1 MAKAQFGNKTP
12 KKPIT
17 WTALKQM
24 ARMYVHVKP
33 YRGEFLLG
41 LLMLLLSS
49 GSNLAFPKYLGEL
62 VDAAQTDPSAIDG
75 IAGTLV
81 ALLLA
86 QSVFSFGR
94 IFFFE
99 RVAQRSLASLRAA
112 MYNHLVSLPL
122 PFFHEKRIGELTN
135 RLQSDIGVLQETF
148 TSTLAEFIRQLVVIV
163 GGIALLVYQSPS
175 LTGFMLL
182 VLPLVV
188 VLGVAFGSRIR
199 KYAKEVQTASAESN
213 TLVDETLS
221 AVATVKAYTQEGHEK
236 ARYRSALERV
246 AALGIRGGIYRG
258 AFSSFIILGLF
269 GALVAVIWKG
279 ASLIASG
286 EMASGQLFSFVIYS
300 GFIGGSVGGLADVY
314 SRLQRA
320 MGATEAIMAMLD
332 EQPETSNQQP
342 AASNQQPA
350 ASNQQPAAS
359 NQQPAASN
367 QQLAVRFSEVHFAYP
382 SRPDVPVL
390 QGLDLVV
397 REGQQCALVGA
408 SGAGKST
415 VVQLLYRFHDPQRG
429 ALTVQGRDARDW
441 PLDELRGRMAWV
453 PQDVVLFGRSILEN
467 IRYSRPEASDDEVR
481 QAAED
486 ANAWE
491 FIERFPEGWQTQ
503 VGERGVQLS
512 GGQRQRIAIA
522 RAMLRNPKLLV
533 LDEATS
539 SLDPESEALVQGALE
554 TLMKGRTSLVI
565 AHRLSTV
572 RHADVIAF
580 LHEGRIA
587 EMGSH
592 DELMALE
599 GGRYR
604 AFVQKQWNGTLTS

>member
-24 ARMYVHVKP
+24 SRMYVHVKP
-33 YRGEFLLG
+33 YRGEFIVG

-75 IAGTLV
+75 IALTLV
-81 ALLLA
+81 VILLA

-99 RVAQRSLASLRAA
+99 RVAQRSLASLRSA

-148 TSTLAEFIRQLVVIV
+148 TSTLAEFIRQIVIIV

-188 VLGVAFGSRIR
+188 ILGVAFGSRIR
-199 KYAKEVQTASAESN
+199 KYAKDVQTASAESN
-213 TLVDETLS
+213 TIVDETLS
-221 AVATVKAYTQEGHEK
+221 AVATVKAYTQEGFEK
-236 ARYRSALERV
+236 TRYRRALDHV

-332 EQPETSNQQP
+332 EQPETASEQPATSNQYPPTSNQQP
-342 AASNQQPA
+342 AVAFRN
-350 ASNQQPAAS
+350 
-359 NQQPAASN
+359 
-367 QQLAVRFSEVHFAYP
+367 VHFAYP
-382 SRPDVPVL
+382 TRPDVPVL
-390 QGLDLVV
+390 QGLNLEI
-397 REGQQCALVGA
+397 REGQQCALVGS

-415 VVQLLYRFHDPQRG
+415 VVQLLYRFHDPQQG
-429 ALTVQGRDARDW
+429 ALLVQGRDARDW
-441 PLDELRGRMAWV
+441 PLEELRGRMAWV

-481 QAAED
+481 RAAED

-491 FIERFPEGWQTQ
+491 FIERFPDGWNTQ

-522 RAMLRNPKLLV
+522 RAMLRDPNLLV

-539 SLDPESEALVQGALE
+539 SLDPESESLVQSALE

-580 LHEGRIA
+580 IHEGQIA

-592 DELMALE
+592 DELMQLE

-604 AFVQKQWNGTLTS
+604 AFVQKQWNGTLTSH

>member
-12 KKPIT
+12 KKPIS
-17 WTALKQM
+17 WAALKQM
-24 ARMYVHVKP
+24 SRMYVHVKP
-33 YRGEFLLG
+33 YRTEFLIG

-62 VDAAQTDPSAIDG
+62 VDAAQTKPSDIDG
-75 IAGTLV
+75 IALTLGGI
-81 ALLLA
+81 LLA
-86 QSVFSFGR
+86 QSIFSFGR

-99 RVAQRSLASLRAA
+99 RVAQRSLASLRSA
-112 MYNHLVSLPL
+112 MYSHLVSLPL

-148 TSTLAEFIRQLVVIV
+148 TSTLAEFIRQIVIIV

-175 LTGFMLL
+175 LTGFMLM

-188 VLGVAFGSRIR
+188 LLAVFFGGRIR

-213 TLVDETLS
+213 TIVDETLS
-221 AVATVKAYTQEGHEK
+221 AAATVKAYTQEHFEK
-236 ARYRSALERV
+236 TRYRAALDRV
-246 AALGIRGGIYRG
+246 AELGIRGGILRG
-258 AFSSFIILGLF
+258 GFSSFIILGLF
-269 GALVAVIWKG
+269 GSLVAVVWKG
-279 ASLIASG
+279 ASLIATG

-332 EQPETSNQQP
+332 EQPETSGQQP
-342 AASNQQPA
+342 ATSSQQLAASSQQPA
-350 ASNQQPAAS
+350 VAFRD
-359 NQQPAASN
+359 
-367 QQLAVRFSEVHFAYP
+367 LHFAYP
-382 SRPDVPVL
+382 TRPDVPVL
-390 QGLDLVV
+390 RGLNLEVQ
-397 REGQQCALVGA
+397 EGQQCALVGA

-415 VVQLLYRFHDPQRG
+415 VVQLLYRFHDPQQGQLLIRG
-429 ALTVQGRDARDW
+429 QDARDW
-441 PLDELRGRMAWV
+441 SLEELRGRMAWV
-453 PQDVVLFGRSILEN
+453 PQDVALFGRSILDN
-467 IRYSRPEASDDEVR
+467 IRYGRPEASDEEVR
-481 QAAED
+481 RSAED

-491 FIERFPEGWQTQ
+491 FIERFPDGWNTQ

-522 RAMLRNPKLLV
+522 RAMLRDPKLLV

-539 SLDPESEALVQGALE
+539 SLDPESEGLVQGALE
-554 TLMKGRTSLVI
+554 KLMRGRTSLVI

-572 RHADVIAF
+572 RHADLIAF
-580 LHEGRIA
+580 LHEGQIA
-587 EMGSH
+587 EVGSH
-592 DELMALE
+592 EELMARSK
-599 GGRYR
+599 GRYR
-604 AFVQKQWNGTLTS
+604 AYVTKQWNGNLTSQE

>member
-1 MAKAQFGNKTP
+1 MAKYTYGNKTP
-12 KKPIT
+12 KKPIS
-17 WTALKQM
+17 WAALKQM
-24 ARMYVHVKP
+24 SRMYVHVKP
-33 YRGEFLLG
+33 YRGEFAVG
-41 LLMLLLSS
+41 LIMLLLSS

-75 IAGTLV
+75 IALTLV
-81 ALLLA
+81 VILLA

-99 RVAQRSLASLRAA
+99 RVAQRSLASLRSA

-148 TSTLAEFIRQLVVIV
+148 TSTLAEFIRQIVIIV

-188 VLGVAFGSRIR
+188 ILGVAFGSRIR
-199 KYAKEVQTASAESN
+199 KYAKDVQTASAESN
-213 TLVDETLS
+213 TIVDETLS
-221 AVATVKAYTQEGHEK
+221 AVATVKAYTQEGFEK
-236 ARYRSALERV
+236 NRYRGALDHV

-332 EQPETSNQQP
+332 EQPETSNPQPETSNQQS

-350 ASNQQPAAS
+350 VTFRN
-359 NQQPAASN
+359 
-367 QQLAVRFSEVHFAYP
+367 VHFAYP
-382 SRPDVPVL
+382 TRPDVPVL
-390 QGLDLVV
+390 QGLNLEI
-397 REGQQCALVGA
+397 REGQQCALVGS

-415 VVQLLYRFHDPQRG
+415 VVQLLYRFHDPQQG
-429 ALTVQGRDARDW
+429 ELLVQGRDARDW

-467 IRYSRPEASDDEVR
+467 IRYSRPEASDEEVR
-481 QAAED
+481 RAAED

-491 FIERFPEGWQTQ
+491 FIERFPEGWNTQ

-522 RAMLRNPKLLV
+522 RAMLRDPKLLV

-539 SLDPESEALVQGALE
+539 SLDPESESLVQGALE
-554 TLMKGRTSLVI
+554 TLMRGRTSLVI

-580 LHEGRIA
+580 IHEGQIA

-592 DELMALE
+592 DELMQLD

-604 AFVQKQWNGTLTS
+604 AFVQKQWNGTLTSH

>member
-1 MAKAQFGNKTP
+1 MAKYTYGNKTP
-12 KKPIT
+12 KKPIS
-17 WTALKQM
+17 WAALKQM
-24 ARMYVHVKP
+24 SRMYVHVKP
-33 YRGEFLLG
+33 YRGEFAVG
-41 LLMLLLSS
+41 LIMLLLSS

-75 IAGTLV
+75 IALTLV
-81 ALLLA
+81 VILLA

-99 RVAQRSLASLRAA
+99 RVAQRSLASLRSA

-148 TSTLAEFIRQLVVIV
+148 TSTLAEFIRQIVIIV

-188 VLGVAFGSRIR
+188 ILGVAFGSRIR
-199 KYAKEVQTASAESN
+199 KYAKDVQTASAESN
-213 TLVDETLS
+213 TIVDETLS
-221 AVATVKAYTQEGHEK
+221 AVATVKDYTQEGFEK
-236 ARYRSALERV
+236 NRYRGALDHV

-332 EQPETSNQQP
+332 EQPETSNPQPETSNQQS

-350 ASNQQPAAS
+350 VTLRN
-359 NQQPAASN
+359 
-367 QQLAVRFSEVHFAYP
+367 VHFAYP
-382 SRPDVPVL
+382 TRPDVPVL
-390 QGLDLVV
+390 QGLNLEI
-397 REGQQCALVGA
+397 REGQQCALVGS

-415 VVQLLYRFHDPQRG
+415 VVQLLYRFHDPQQG
-429 ALTVQGRDARDW
+429 ELLVQGRDARDW
-441 PLDELRGRMAWV
+441 SLDELRGRMAWV

-467 IRYSRPEASDDEVR
+467 IRYSRPEASDEEVR
-481 QAAED
+481 RAAED

-491 FIERFPEGWQTQ
+491 FIERFPEGWNTQ

-522 RAMLRNPKLLV
+522 RAMLRDPKLLV

-539 SLDPESEALVQGALE
+539 SLDPESESLVQGALE
-554 TLMKGRTSLVI
+554 TLMRGRTSLVI

-580 LHEGRIA
+580 IHEGQIA

-592 DELMALE
+592 DELMQLD

-604 AFVQKQWNGTLTS
+604 AFVQKQWNGTLTSH

>member
-1 MAKAQFGNKTP
+1 MAKYTYGNKTP
-12 KKPIT
+12 KKPIS
-17 WTALKQM
+17 WAALKQM
-24 ARMYVHVKP
+24 SRMYVHVKP
-33 YRGEFLLG
+33 YRGEFAVG
-41 LLMLLLSS
+41 LFMLLLSS

-75 IAGTLV
+75 IALTLV
-81 ALLLA
+81 VILLA

-99 RVAQRSLASLRAA
+99 RVAQRSLASLRSA

-148 TSTLAEFIRQLVVIV
+148 TSTLAEFIRQIVIIV

-188 VLGVAFGSRIR
+188 ILGVAFGSRIR
-199 KYAKEVQTASAESN
+199 KYAKDVQTASAESN
-213 TLVDETLS
+213 TIVDETLS
-221 AVATVKAYTQEGHEK
+221 AVATVKAYTQEGFEK
-236 ARYRSALERV
+236 NRYRGALDHV

-332 EQPETSNQQP
+332 EQPETSNPQPETSNQQS

-350 ASNQQPAAS
+350 VTFRN
-359 NQQPAASN
+359 
-367 QQLAVRFSEVHFAYP
+367 VHFAYP
-382 SRPDVPVL
+382 TRPDVPVL
-390 QGLDLVV
+390 QGLNLEI
-397 REGQQCALVGA
+397 REGQQCALVGS

-415 VVQLLYRFHDPQRG
+415 VVQLLYRFHDPQQG
-429 ALTVQGRDARDW
+429 ELLVQGRDARDW
-441 PLDELRGRMAWV
+441 SLDELRGRMAWV

-467 IRYSRPEASDDEVR
+467 IRYSRPEASDEEVR
-481 QAAED
+481 RAAED

-491 FIERFPEGWQTQ
+491 FIERFPEGWNTQ

-512 GGQRQRIAIA
+512 GGQRQLIAIA
-522 RAMLRNPKLLV
+522 RAMLRDPKLLV

-539 SLDPESEALVQGALE
+539 SLDPESESLVQGALE
-554 TLMKGRTSLVI
+554 TLMRGRTSLVI

-580 LHEGRIA
+580 IHEGQIA

-592 DELMALE
+592 DELMQLD

-604 AFVQKQWNGTLTS
+604 AFVQKQWNGTLTSH

>member
-24 ARMYVHVKP
+24 SRMYVHVKP

-359 NQQPAASN
+359 NQQ
-367 QQLAVRFSEVHFAYP
+367 LAVRFSEVHFAYP
-382 SRPDVPVL
+382 TRPDVPVL

-429 ALTVQGRDARDW
+429 ALMVQGRDARDW

-512 GGQRQRIAIA
+512 GGQRPRIAIA

>member
-1 MAKAQFGNKTP
+1 MAKYTYGNKTP
-12 KKPIT
+12 KKPIS
-17 WTALKQM
+17 WAALKQM
-24 ARMYVHVKP
+24 SRMYVHVKP
-33 YRGEFLLG
+33 YRGEFAVG
-41 LLMLLLSS
+41 LIMLLLSS

-75 IAGTLV
+75 IALTLV
-81 ALLLA
+81 VILLA

-99 RVAQRSLASLRAA
+99 RVAQRSLASLRSA

-148 TSTLAEFIRQLVVIV
+148 TSTLAEFIRQIVIIV

-188 VLGVAFGSRIR
+188 ILGVAFGSRIR
-199 KYAKEVQTASAESN
+199 KYAKDVQTASAESN
-213 TLVDETLS
+213 TIVDETLS
-221 AVATVKAYTQEGHEK
+221 AVATVKAYTQEGFEK
-236 ARYRSALERV
+236 NRYRGALDHV

-332 EQPETSNQQP
+332 EQPETSNPQP
-342 AASNQQPA
+342 ETSNQQ
-350 ASNQQPAAS
+350 S
-359 NQQPAASN
+359 AASN
-367 QQLAVRFSEVHFAYP
+367 QQLAVRFSGVHFAYP
-382 SRPDVPVL
+382 TRPDVPVL
-390 QGLDLVV
+390 QGLNLEI
-397 REGQQCALVGA
+397 REGQQCALVGS

-415 VVQLLYRFHDPQRG
+415 VVQLLYRFHDPQQG
-429 ALTVQGRDARDW
+429 ELLVQGRDARDW
-441 PLDELRGRMAWV
+441 SLDELRGRMAWV

-467 IRYSRPEASDDEVR
+467 IRYSRPEASDEEVR
-481 QAAED
+481 RAAED

-491 FIERFPEGWQTQ
+491 FIERFPEGWNTQ

-522 RAMLRNPKLLV
+522 RAMLRDPKLLV

-539 SLDPESEALVQGALE
+539 SLDPESESLVQGALE
-554 TLMKGRTSLVI
+554 TLMRGRTSLVI

-580 LHEGRIA
+580 IHEGQIA

-592 DELMALE
+592 DELMQLD

-604 AFVQKQWNGTLTS
+604 AFVQKQWNGTLTSH

>member
-17 WTALKQM
+17 WSALKQM
-24 ARMYVHVKP
+24 SRMYVHVKP
-33 YRGEFLLG
+33 YRGEFLVG

-75 IAGTLV
+75 IALTLV
-81 ALLLA
+81 VILLA

-99 RVAQRSLASLRAA
+99 RVAQRSLASLRSA

-148 TSTLAEFIRQLVVIV
+148 TSTLAEFIRQIVIIV

-199 KYAKEVQTASAESN
+199 KYAKDVQTASAESN
-213 TLVDETLS
+213 TIVDETLS
-221 AVATVKAYTQEGHEK
+221 AVATVKAYTQEGYEK
-236 ARYRSALERV
+236 TRYRKALDHV

-342 AASNQQPA
+342 AASNQQHA
-350 ASNQQPAAS
+350 ASNQQPAVTFR
-359 NQQPAASN
+359 N
-367 QQLAVRFSEVHFAYP
+367 VHFAYP
-382 SRPDVPVL
+382 TRPDVPVL
-390 QGLDLVV
+390 QGLNLEIH
-397 REGQQCALVGA
+397 EGQQCALVGS

-415 VVQLLYRFHDPQRG
+415 VVQLLYRFHDPQQG
-429 ALTVQGRDARDW
+429 ELLVQGRDARDW

-481 QAAED
+481 RAAED

-491 FIERFPEGWQTQ
+491 FIERFPDGWNTQ

-522 RAMLRNPKLLV
+522 RAMLRDPKLLV

-539 SLDPESEALVQGALE
+539 SLDPESESLVQGALE
-554 TLMKGRTSLVI
+554 TLMRGRTSLVI

-580 LHEGRIA
+580 IHDGQITEV
-587 EMGSH
+587 GSH
-592 DELMALE
+592 DALMQLE

-604 AFVQKQWNGTLTS
+604 AFVQKQWNGTLTSH

>member
-24 ARMYVHVKP
+24 SRMYVHVKP
-33 YRGEFLLG
+33 YRGEFLVG

-75 IAGTLV
+75 IALTLI
-81 ALLLA
+81 LILLA

-99 RVAQRSLASLRAA
+99 RVAQRSLASLRSA

-148 TSTLAEFIRQLVVIV
+148 TSTLAEFIRQIVIIV

-188 VLGVAFGSRIR
+188 ILGVAFGSRIR
-199 KYAKEVQTASAESN
+199 KYAKDVQTASAESN
-213 TLVDETLS
+213 TIVDETLS
-221 AVATVKAYTQEGHEK
+221 AVATVKAYTQEGFEK
-236 ARYRSALERV
+236 NRYRTALDHV

-279 ASLIASG
+279 ASLIATG

-332 EQPETSNQQP
+332 EQPETSNPQPETSNQQS

-350 ASNQQPAAS
+350 VTFRN
-359 NQQPAASN
+359 
-367 QQLAVRFSEVHFAYP
+367 VHFAYP
-382 SRPDVPVL
+382 TRPDVPVL
-390 QGLDLVV
+390 QGLNLEI
-397 REGQQCALVGA
+397 REGQQCALVGS

-415 VVQLLYRFHDPQRG
+415 VVQLLYRFHDPQHG
-429 ALTVQGRDARDW
+429 ELLVQGRDARDW

-467 IRYSRPEASDDEVR
+467 IRYSRPEASDEEVR
-481 QAAED
+481 RAAED

-491 FIERFPEGWQTQ
+491 FIERFPDGWNTQ

-522 RAMLRNPKLLV
+522 RAMLRDPKLLV

-539 SLDPESEALVQGALE
+539 SLDPESESLVQGALE
-554 TLMKGRTSLVI
+554 TLMRGRTSLVI

-580 LHEGRIA
+580 IHEGQIA

-592 DELMALE
+592 DELMQLD

-604 AFVQKQWNGTLTS
+604 AFVQKQWNGTLTSP

>member
-12 KKPIT
+12 KKPIS
-17 WTALKQM
+17 WAALKQM
-24 ARMYVHVKP
+24 SRMYVHVKP
-33 YRGEFLLG
+33 YRTEFLIG

-62 VDAAQTDPSAIDG
+62 VDAAQTKPSDIDG
-75 IAGTLV
+75 IALTLGGI
-81 ALLLA
+81 LLA
-86 QSVFSFGR
+86 QSIFSFGR

-99 RVAQRSLASLRAA
+99 RVAQRSLASLRSA
-112 MYNHLVSLPL
+112 MYSHLVSLPL
-122 PFFHEKRIGELTN
+122 PFFHEKRIGELTS

-148 TSTLAEFIRQLVVIV
+148 TSTLAEFIRQIVIIV

-188 VLGVAFGSRIR
+188 LLAVFFGGRIR

-213 TLVDETLS
+213 TIVDETLS
-221 AVATVKAYTQEGHEK
+221 AAATVKAYTQEQFEK
-236 ARYRSALERV
+236 TRYRAALDRV
-246 AALGIRGGIYRG
+246 AELGIRGGILRG
-258 AFSSFIILGLF
+258 GFSSFIILGLF
-269 GALVAVIWKG
+269 GSLVAVVWKG
-279 ASLIASG
+279 ASLIATG

-332 EQPETSNQQP
+332 EAPEQGGPEDHSAAQTALSNISESEAGRKELVP
-342 AASNQQPA
+342 A
-350 ASNQQPAAS
+350 
-359 NQQPAASN
+359 
-367 QQLAVRFSEVHFAYP
+367 LEFRGLHFAYP
-382 SRPDVPVL
+382 TRPDVPVL
-390 QGLDLVV
+390 RGLNLVV
-397 REGQQCALVGA
+397 QEGQQCALVGA

-415 VVQLLYRFHDPQRG
+415 VVQLLYRFHDPQQGQLLIR
-429 ALTVQGRDARDW
+429 GRDARDW
-441 PLDELRGRMAWV
+441 PLQDLRGRMAWV
-453 PQDVVLFGRSILEN
+453 PQDVALFGRSILDN
-467 IRYSRPEASDDEVR
+467 IRYGRPEASDDEVR
-481 QAAED
+481 RSAED

-491 FIERFPEGWQTQ
+491 FIERFPDGWNTQ

-522 RAMLRNPKLLV
+522 RAMLRDPKLLV

-539 SLDPESEALVQGALE
+539 SLDPESEGLVQGALE
-554 TLMKGRTSLVI
+554 KLMQGRTSLVI

-572 RHADVIAF
+572 RHADLIAF
-580 LHEGRIA
+580 LHEGQIA
-587 EMGSH
+587 EVGSH
-592 DELMALE
+592 EELMARSK
-599 GGRYR
+599 GRYR
-604 AFVQKQWNGTLTS
+604 AYVTKQWNGNLTSQE

>member
-1 MAKAQFGNKTP
+1 MAKYTYGNKTP
-12 KKPIT
+12 KKPIS
-17 WTALKQM
+17 WAALKQM
-24 ARMYVHVKP
+24 SRMYVHVKP
-33 YRGEFLLG
+33 YRGEFAVG
-41 LLMLLLSS
+41 LFMLLLSS

-75 IAGTLV
+75 IALTLV
-81 ALLLA
+81 VILLA

-99 RVAQRSLASLRAA
+99 RVAQRSLASLRSA

-148 TSTLAEFIRQLVVIV
+148 TSTLAEFIRQIVIIV

-188 VLGVAFGSRIR
+188 ILGVAFGSRIR
-199 KYAKEVQTASAESN
+199 KYAKDVQTASAESN
-213 TLVDETLS
+213 TIVDETLS
-221 AVATVKAYTQEGHEK
+221 AVATVKAYTQEGFEK
-236 ARYRSALERV
+236 NRYRGALDHV

-332 EQPETSNQQP
+332 EQPETSNPQPETSNQQS

-350 ASNQQPAAS
+350 VTFRN
-359 NQQPAASN
+359 
-367 QQLAVRFSEVHFAYP
+367 VHFAYP
-382 SRPDVPVL
+382 TRPDVPVL
-390 QGLDLVV
+390 QGLNLEI
-397 REGQQCALVGA
+397 REGQQCALVGS

-415 VVQLLYRFHDPQRG
+415 VVQLLYRFHDPQQG
-429 ALTVQGRDARDW
+429 ELLVQGRDARDW
-441 PLDELRGRMAWV
+441 SLDELRGRMAWV

-467 IRYSRPEASDDEVR
+467 IRYSRPEASDEEVR
-481 QAAED
+481 RAAED

-491 FIERFPEGWQTQ
+491 FIERFPEGWNTQ

-522 RAMLRNPKLLV
+522 RAMLRDPKLLV

-539 SLDPESEALVQGALE
+539 SLDPESESLVQGALE
-554 TLMKGRTSLVI
+554 TLMRGRTSLVI

-580 LHEGRIA
+580 IHEGQIA

-592 DELMALE
+592 EELMQLD

-604 AFVQKQWNGTLTS
+604 AFVQKQWNGTLTSH

>member
-12 KKPIT
+12 KKPIS
-17 WTALKQM
+17 WAALKQM
-24 ARMYVHVKP
+24 SRMYVHVKP
-33 YRGEFLLG
+33 YRTEFLIG

-62 VDAAQTDPSAIDG
+62 VDAAQTKPSDIDG
-75 IAGTLV
+75 IALTLGGI
-81 ALLLA
+81 LLA
-86 QSVFSFGR
+86 QSIFSFGR

-99 RVAQRSLASLRAA
+99 RVAQRSLASLRSA
-112 MYNHLVSLPL
+112 MYSHLISLPL

-148 TSTLAEFIRQLVVIV
+148 TSTLAEFIRQIVIIV

-175 LTGFMLL
+175 LTGFMLM

-188 VLGVAFGSRIR
+188 LLAVFFGGRIR

-213 TLVDETLS
+213 TIVDETLS
-221 AVATVKAYTQEGHEK
+221 AAATVKAYTQERFEK
-236 ARYRSALERV
+236 TRYRAALDRV
-246 AALGIRGGIYRG
+246 AELGIRGGILRG
-258 AFSSFIILGLF
+258 GFSSFIILGLF
-269 GALVAVIWKG
+269 GSLVAVVWKG
-279 ASLIASG
+279 ASLIATG

-332 EQPETSNQQP
+332 EQPATSSQQP
-342 AASNQQPA
+342 AVAFRD
-350 ASNQQPAAS
+350 
-359 NQQPAASN
+359 
-367 QQLAVRFSEVHFAYP
+367 LHFAYP
-382 SRPDVPVL
+382 TRPDVPVL
-390 QGLDLVV
+390 RGLNLEVQ
-397 REGQQCALVGA
+397 EGQQCALVGA

-415 VVQLLYRFHDPQRG
+415 VVQLLYRFHDPQQGQLLIRG
-429 ALTVQGRDARDW
+429 QDARDW
-441 PLDELRGRMAWV
+441 SLEELRGRMAWV
-453 PQDVVLFGRSILEN
+453 PQDVALFGRSILDN
-467 IRYSRPEASDDEVR
+467 IRYGRPEASDEEVR
-481 QAAED
+481 RSAED

-491 FIERFPEGWQTQ
+491 FIERFPDGWNTQ

-522 RAMLRNPKLLV
+522 RAMLRDPKLLV

-539 SLDPESEALVQGALE
+539 SLDPESEGLVQGALE
-554 TLMKGRTSLVI
+554 KLMRGRTSLVI

-572 RHADVIAF
+572 RHADLIAF
-580 LHEGRIA
+580 LHEGQIA
-587 EMGSH
+587 EVGSH
-592 DELMALE
+592 EELMARSK
-599 GGRYR
+599 GRYR
-604 AFVQKQWNGTLTS
+604 AYVTKQWNGNLTSQE

>member
-1 MAKAQFGNKTP
+1 
-12 KKPIT
+12 
-17 WTALKQM
+17 
-24 ARMYVHVKP
+24 
-33 YRGEFLLG
+33 
-41 LLMLLLSS
+41 
-49 GSNLAFPKYLGEL
+49 
-62 VDAAQTDPSAIDG
+62 VDAAQSDPSAIDG
-75 IAGTLV
+75 IALTLV
-81 ALLLA
+81 GLLLA

-94 IFFFE
+94 IVFFE

-148 TSTLAEFIRQLVVIV
+148 TSTLAEFIRQVVIIV

-188 VLGVAFGSRIR
+188 LLGVFFGSKIR
-199 KYAKEVQTASAESN
+199 RYAKEVQTASAESN
-213 TLVDETLS
+213 TVVDETLS
-221 AVATVKAYTQEGHEK
+221 AVATVKAYTQEGTEK

-246 AALGIRGGIYRG
+246 SALGIRGGILRG

-332 EQPETSNQQP
+332 EQPETSGQMP
-342 AASNQQPA
+342 ATADTEPTGSTDE
-350 ASNQQPAAS
+350 
-359 NQQPAASN
+359 
-367 QQLAVRFSEVHFAYP
+367 AVRFADVHFAYP
-382 SRPDVPVL
+382 TRPDVPVL
-390 QGLDLVV
+390 RGLNLIL
-397 REGQQCALVGA
+397 REGQQLALVGS

-415 VVQLLYRFHDPQRG
+415 VVQLLYRFHDPQQG
-429 ALTVQGRDARDW
+429 QLLVQGRDAREW
-441 PLDELRGRMAWV
+441 PLEALRGRMAWV

-467 IRYSRPEASDDEVR
+467 IRYGRPEASDDDVR
-481 QAAED
+481 RAAED

-491 FIERFPEGWQTQ
+491 FIERFPEGWHTQ

-522 RAMLRNPKLLV
+522 RAMLRDPKLLV

-539 SLDPESEALVQGALE
+539 SLDPESESLVQSALE

-580 LHEGRIA
+580 LHEGQIA
-587 EMGSH
+587 EVGSH
-592 DELMALE
+592 DELMKLE

-604 AFVQKQWNGTLTS
+604 AFVQKQGSGTLTSQ

>member
-24 ARMYVHVKP
+24 SRMYVHVKP
-33 YRGEFLLG
+33 YRGEFLVG

-62 VDAAQTDPSAIDG
+62 VDAAQTNPSAIDG
-75 IAGTLV
+75 IALTLV
-81 ALLLA
+81 VILLA

-99 RVAQRSLASLRAA
+99 RVAQRSLASLRSA

-148 TSTLAEFIRQLVVIV
+148 TSTLAEFIRQIVIIV

-188 VLGVAFGSRIR
+188 ILGVAFGSRIR
-199 KYAKEVQTASAESN
+199 KYAKDVQTASAESN
-213 TLVDETLS
+213 TIVDETLS
-221 AVATVKAYTQEGHEK
+221 AVATVKAYTQEGFEK
-236 ARYRSALERV
+236 NRYRTALDHV

-279 ASLIASG
+279 ASLIATG

-332 EQPETSNQQP
+332 EQPETSNPQPETSNQQS

-350 ASNQQPAAS
+350 VTFRN
-359 NQQPAASN
+359 
-367 QQLAVRFSEVHFAYP
+367 VHFAYP
-382 SRPDVPVL
+382 TRPDVPVL
-390 QGLDLVV
+390 QGLNLEI
-397 REGQQCALVGA
+397 REGQQCALVGS

-415 VVQLLYRFHDPQRG
+415 VVQLLYRFHDPQHG
-429 ALTVQGRDARDW
+429 ELLVQGRDARDW

-467 IRYSRPEASDDEVR
+467 IRYSRPEASDEEVR
-481 QAAED
+481 RAAED

-491 FIERFPEGWQTQ
+491 FIERFPDGWNTQ

-522 RAMLRNPKLLV
+522 RAMLRDPKLLV

-539 SLDPESEALVQGALE
+539 SLDPESESLVQGALE
-554 TLMKGRTSLVI
+554 TLMRGRTSLVI

-580 LHEGRIA
+580 IHEGQIA

-592 DELMALE
+592 DELMQLD

-604 AFVQKQWNGTLTS
+604 AFVQKQWNGTLTSH

>member
-12 KKPIT
+12 KKPIS
-17 WTALKQM
+17 WAALKQM
-24 ARMYVHVKP
+24 SRMYVHVKP
-33 YRGEFLLG
+33 YRTEFLIG

-62 VDAAQTDPSAIDG
+62 VDAAQTKPSDIDG
-75 IAGTLV
+75 IALTLGGI
-81 ALLLA
+81 LLA
-86 QSVFSFGR
+86 QSIFSFGR

-99 RVAQRSLASLRAA
+99 RVAQRSLASLRSA
-112 MYNHLVSLPL
+112 MYSHLVSLPL
-122 PFFHEKRIGELTN
+122 PFFHEKRIGELTS

-148 TSTLAEFIRQLVVIV
+148 TSTLAEFIRQIVIIV

-188 VLGVAFGSRIR
+188 LLAVFFGGRIR

-213 TLVDETLS
+213 TIVDETLS
-221 AVATVKAYTQEGHEK
+221 AAATVKAYTQEQFEK
-236 ARYRSALERV
+236 TRYRAALDRV
-246 AALGIRGGIYRG
+246 AELGIRGGILRG
-258 AFSSFIILGLF
+258 GFSSFIILGLF
-269 GALVAVIWKG
+269 GSLVAVVWKG
-279 ASLIASG
+279 ASLIATG

-332 EQPETSNQQP
+332 EAPEQGGPEDLSAAQAALSNISESEAGRKELVP
-342 AASNQQPA
+342 A
-350 ASNQQPAAS
+350 
-359 NQQPAASN
+359 
-367 QQLAVRFSEVHFAYP
+367 LEFRGLHFAYP
-382 SRPDVPVL
+382 TRPDVPVL
-390 QGLDLVV
+390 RGLNLVV
-397 REGQQCALVGA
+397 QEGQQCALVGA

-415 VVQLLYRFHDPQRG
+415 VVQLLYRFHDPQQGQLLIR
-429 ALTVQGRDARDW
+429 GRDAREW
-441 PLDELRGRMAWV
+441 PLQDLRGRMAWV
-453 PQDVVLFGRSILEN
+453 PQDVALFGRSILDN
-467 IRYSRPEASDDEVR
+467 IRYGRPEASDEEVR
-481 QAAED
+481 RSAED

-491 FIERFPEGWQTQ
+491 FIERFPDGWNTQ

-522 RAMLRNPKLLV
+522 RAMLRDPKLLV

-539 SLDPESEALVQGALE
+539 SLDPESEGLVQGALE
-554 TLMKGRTSLVI
+554 KLMQGRTSLVI

-572 RHADVIAF
+572 RHADLIAF
-580 LHEGRIA
+580 LHEGQIA
-587 EMGSH
+587 EVGSH
-592 DELMALE
+592 EELMARSK
-599 GGRYR
+599 GRYR
-604 AFVQKQWNGTLTS
+604 AYVTKQWNGNLTSQE

>member
-12 KKPIT
+12 KKPIS
-17 WTALKQM
+17 WAALKQM
-24 ARMYVHVKP
+24 SRMYVHVKP
-33 YRGEFLLG
+33 YRTEFLIG

-62 VDAAQTDPSAIDG
+62 VDAAQTKPSDIDG
-75 IAGTLV
+75 IALTLGGI
-81 ALLLA
+81 LLA
-86 QSVFSFGR
+86 QSIFSFGR

-99 RVAQRSLASLRAA
+99 RVAQRSLASLRSA
-112 MYNHLVSLPL
+112 MYSHLISLPL

-148 TSTLAEFIRQLVVIV
+148 TSTLAEFIRQIVIIV

-175 LTGFMLL
+175 LTGFMLM

-188 VLGVAFGSRIR
+188 LLAVFFGGRIR

-213 TLVDETLS
+213 TIVDETLS
-221 AVATVKAYTQEGHEK
+221 AAATVKAYTQEHFEK
-236 ARYRSALERV
+236 TRYRAALDRV
-246 AALGIRGGIYRG
+246 AELGIRGGILRG
-258 AFSSFIILGLF
+258 GFSSFIILGLF
-269 GALVAVIWKG
+269 GSLVAVVWKG
-279 ASLIASG
+279 ASLIATG

-332 EQPETSNQQP
+332 EQPETSGQQP
-342 AASNQQPA
+342 ATSSQQPA
-350 ASNQQPAAS
+350 TSSQQPAVAFRD
-359 NQQPAASN
+359 
-367 QQLAVRFSEVHFAYP
+367 LHFAYP
-382 SRPDVPVL
+382 TRPDVPVL
-390 QGLDLVV
+390 RGLNLEVQ
-397 REGQQCALVGA
+397 EGQQCALVGA

-415 VVQLLYRFHDPQRG
+415 VVQLLYRFHDPQQGQLLIRG
-429 ALTVQGRDARDW
+429 QDARDW
-441 PLDELRGRMAWV
+441 SLEELRGRMAWV
-453 PQDVVLFGRSILEN
+453 PQDVALFGRSILDN
-467 IRYSRPEASDDEVR
+467 IRYGRPEASDEEVR
-481 QAAED
+481 RSAED

-491 FIERFPEGWQTQ
+491 FIERFPDGWNTQ

-522 RAMLRNPKLLV
+522 RAMLRDPKLLV

-539 SLDPESEALVQGALE
+539 SLDPESEGLVQGALE
-554 TLMKGRTSLVI
+554 KLMRGRTSLVI

-572 RHADVIAF
+572 RHADLIAF
-580 LHEGRIA
+580 LHEGQIA
-587 EMGSH
+587 EVGSH
-592 DELMALE
+592 EELMARSK
-599 GGRYR
+599 GRYR
-604 AFVQKQWNGTLTS
+604 AYVTKQWNGNLTSQE

>member
-1 MAKAQFGNKTP
+1 MAKYTYGNKTP

-24 ARMYVHVKP
+24 SRMYVHVKP
-33 YRGEFLLG
+33 YRGEFLVG
-41 LLMLLLSS
+41 LLMLLISS

-75 IAGTLV
+75 IALTLV
-81 ALLLA
+81 VILLA

-99 RVAQRSLASLRAA
+99 RVAQRSLASLRSA

-122 PFFHEKRIGELTN
+122 PFFHEKRVGELTN

-148 TSTLAEFIRQLVVIV
+148 TSTLAEFIRQIVIIV

-188 VLGVAFGSRIR
+188 ILGVAFGSRIR
-199 KYAKEVQTASAESN
+199 KYAKDVQTASAESN
-213 TLVDETLS
+213 TIVDETLS
-221 AVATVKAYTQEGHEK
+221 AVATVKAYTQEGFEK
-236 ARYRSALERV
+236 NRYRTALDHV

-279 ASLIASG
+279 ASLIATG

-350 ASNQQPAAS
+350 ASNQQ
-359 NQQPAASN
+359 
-367 QQLAVRFSEVHFAYP
+367 LAVRFSGVHFAYP
-382 SRPDVPVL
+382 TRPDVPVL
-390 QGLDLVV
+390 QGLNLEI
-397 REGQQCALVGA
+397 REGQQCALVGS

-415 VVQLLYRFHDPQRG
+415 VVQLLYRFHDPQ
-429 ALTVQGRDARDW
+429 QGELLVLRRDARDW
-441 PLDELRGRMAWV
+441 SLDELRGRMAWV

-467 IRYSRPEASDDEVR
+467 IRYSRPEASDEEVR
-481 QAAED
+481 RAAED

-491 FIERFPEGWQTQ
+491 FIERFPEGWNTQ

-522 RAMLRNPKLLV
+522 RAMLRDPKLLV

-539 SLDPESEALVQGALE
+539 SLDPESESLVQGALE
-554 TLMKGRTSLVI
+554 TLMRGRTSLVI

-580 LHEGRIA
+580 IHEGQIA

-592 DELMALE
+592 DELMLLD

-604 AFVQKQWNGTLTS
+604 AFVQKQWNGTLTSH

>member
-12 KKPIT
+12 KKPIS
-17 WTALKQM
+17 WAALKQM
-24 ARMYVHVKP
+24 SRMYVHVKP
-33 YRGEFLLG
+33 YRTEFLIG

-62 VDAAQTDPSAIDG
+62 VDAAQTKPSDIDG
-75 IAGTLV
+75 IALTLGGI
-81 ALLLA
+81 LLA
-86 QSVFSFGR
+86 QSIFSFGR

-99 RVAQRSLASLRAA
+99 RVAQRSLASLRSA
-112 MYNHLVSLPL
+112 MYSHLVSLPL
-122 PFFHEKRIGELTN
+122 PFFHEKRIGELTS

-148 TSTLAEFIRQLVVIV
+148 TSTLAEFIRQIVIIV

-188 VLGVAFGSRIR
+188 LLAVFFGGRIR

-213 TLVDETLS
+213 TIVDETLS
-221 AVATVKAYTQEGHEK
+221 AAATVKAYTQEQFEK
-236 ARYRSALERV
+236 TRYRAALDRV
-246 AALGIRGGIYRG
+246 AELGIRGGILRG
-258 AFSSFIILGLF
+258 GFSSFIILGLF
-269 GALVAVIWKG
+269 GSLVAVVWKG
-279 ASLIASG
+279 ASLIATG

-332 EQPETSNQQP
+332 EAPEQGGPEDHSAAQAALSNISESEAGRKELVP
-342 AASNQQPA
+342 A
-350 ASNQQPAAS
+350 
-359 NQQPAASN
+359 
-367 QQLAVRFSEVHFAYP
+367 LEFRGLHFAYP
-382 SRPDVPVL
+382 TRPDVPVL
-390 QGLDLVV
+390 RGLNLEVQ
-397 REGQQCALVGA
+397 EGQQCALVGA

-415 VVQLLYRFHDPQRG
+415 VVQLLYRFHDPQQGQLLIR
-429 ALTVQGRDARDW
+429 GRDARDW
-441 PLDELRGRMAWV
+441 PLQDLRGRMAWV
-453 PQDVVLFGRSILEN
+453 PQDVALFGRSILDN
-467 IRYSRPEASDDEVR
+467 IRYGRPEASDDEVR
-481 QAAED
+481 RSAED

-491 FIERFPEGWQTQ
+491 FIERFPDGWNTQ

-522 RAMLRNPKLLV
+522 RAMLRDPKLLV

-539 SLDPESEALVQGALE
+539 SLDPESEGLVQGALE
-554 TLMKGRTSLVI
+554 KLMQGRTSLVI

-572 RHADVIAF
+572 RHADLIAF
-580 LHEGRIA
+580 LHEGQIA
-587 EMGSH
+587 EVGSH
-592 DELMALE
+592 EELMARSK
-599 GGRYR
+599 GRYR
-604 AFVQKQWNGTLTS
+604 AYVTKQWNDNLTSQE

>member
-12 KKPIT
+12 KKPIS
-17 WTALKQM
+17 WAALKQM
-24 ARMYVHVKP
+24 SRMYVHVKP
-33 YRGEFLLG
+33 YRTEFLIG

-62 VDAAQTDPSAIDG
+62 VDAAQTKPSDIDG
-75 IAGTLV
+75 IALTLGGI
-81 ALLLA
+81 LLA
-86 QSVFSFGR
+86 QSIFSFGR

-99 RVAQRSLASLRAA
+99 RVAQRSLASLRSA
-112 MYNHLVSLPL
+112 MYSHLVSLPL

-148 TSTLAEFIRQLVVIV
+148 TSTLAEFIRQIVIIV

-188 VLGVAFGSRIR
+188 LLAVFFGGRIR

-213 TLVDETLS
+213 TIVDETLS
-221 AVATVKAYTQEGHEK
+221 AAATVKAYTQEQFEK
-236 ARYRSALERV
+236 TRYRAALDRV
-246 AALGIRGGIYRG
+246 AELGIRGGILRG
-258 AFSSFIILGLF
+258 GFSSFIILGLF
-269 GALVAVIWKG
+269 GSLVAVVWKG
-279 ASLIASG
+279 ASLIATG

-332 EQPETSNQQP
+332 EQPETSGQQP
-342 AASNQQPA
+342 AASSQQPA
-350 ASNQQPAAS
+350 TSSQQPAVAFRD
-359 NQQPAASN
+359 
-367 QQLAVRFSEVHFAYP
+367 LHFAYP
-382 SRPDVPVL
+382 TRPDVPVL
-390 QGLDLVV
+390 RGLNLVV
-397 REGQQCALVGA
+397 QEGQQCALVGA

-415 VVQLLYRFHDPQRG
+415 VVQLLYRFHDPQQGQLLIR
-429 ALTVQGRDARDW
+429 GRDARDW
-441 PLDELRGRMAWV
+441 PLQDLRGRMAWV
-453 PQDVVLFGRSILEN
+453 PQDVALFGRSILDN
-467 IRYSRPEASDDEVR
+467 IRYGRPEASDEEVR
-481 QAAED
+481 RSAED

-491 FIERFPEGWQTQ
+491 FIERFPDGWNTQ

-522 RAMLRNPKLLV
+522 RAMLRDPKLLV

-539 SLDPESEALVQGALE
+539 SLDPESEGLVQGALE
-554 TLMKGRTSLVI
+554 KLMQGRTSLVI

-572 RHADVIAF
+572 RHADLIAF
-580 LHEGRIA
+580 LHEGQIA
-587 EMGSH
+587 EVGSH
-592 DELMALE
+592 EELMARSK
-599 GGRYR
+599 GRYR
-604 AFVQKQWNGTLTS
+604 AYVTKQWNGNLTSQE